1 MRFFLSLSPSSSPD
15 SSVSSDAYSTRM
27 VTDVCFST
35 EFCFDFVFCFEF
47 CCFTTKELGTVMGSL
62 GQNPTEAE
70 LQDMINEADADGND
84 TIDFPEF
91 LNLMWRIKKWEG
103 YSLHTYLNTDSKEE
117 LKEAFRVFDKDQ
129 NGFISAGE
137 LRHVMTNLGL
147 DALRIETKPNQPT
160 SFLFLLFLPSA
171 SLLLLLTAEVPF
183 GNETEDPSFG
193 NFFVGSQYLWST
205 VAFYERYSL
214 SRLSQSKPS
223 PLQVTAEVK
232 RTQGAASLDA
242 GGGSPRRRHHSS
254 PVMSPVTVFC
264 IFVTSL
270 FTSLFSF
277 FVVGAVDGLCGLVS
291 STTQKNTGGPVV
303 SSSEVHCGSSAHCIL
318 SRDGPFNWSVR
329 SEVCISGIKAPRRN
343 HPRPSSSTS
352 PPILLISASIN
363 DTTVSFP
370 CRPGGTV
377 TTTTLSAV
385 PHHTSGTIRSTYPE
399 HRLVRSGSFCISK
412 APPPLHAASDPFL
425 DAEEE
430 SKKVMEEEEEEEDD
444 TFEDAVCN
452 KTPAR
457 VNTPLSII
465 TEAFENLADL
475 LKPDITTEEDG
486 LSLDAFCNAC
496 THVSVL
502 FSCLGFAFKFAEME
516 YISKVNDLVEA
527 SKTLDTLQNILDL
540 DVEKDTVKTPGS
552 RSRNLRRVRLGLDL
566 IRAIFEKFLM
576 TDEYS
581 LKDAA
586 TTAYTEVC
594 APFHTWAVRTAV
606 YAGMYTLPT
615 RDQLL
620 IRLDETE
627 QSVEKNM
634 RRYMEASRPIIEYID
649 KLYIERNIK
658 LDW

>member
-1 MRFFLSLSPSSSPD
+1 MAKL
-15 SSVSSDAYSTRM
+15 Y
-27 VTDVCFST
+27 
-35 EFCFDFVFCFEF
+35 
-47 CCFTTKELGTVMGSL
+47 
-62 GQNPTEAE
+62 
-70 LQDMINEADADGND
+70 
-84 TIDFPEF
+84 
-91 LNLMWRIKKWEG
+91 KK
-103 YSLHTYLNTDSKEE
+103 
-117 LKEAFRVFDKDQ
+117 
-129 NGFISAGE
+129 
-137 LRHVMTNLGL
+137 
-147 DALRIETKPNQPT
+147 
-160 SFLFLLFLPSA
+160 
-171 SLLLLLTAEVPF
+171 
-183 GNETEDPSFG
+183 
-193 NFFVGSQYLWST
+193 
-205 VAFYERYSL
+205 
-214 SRLSQSKPS
+214 
-223 PLQVTAEVK
+223 
-232 RTQGAASLDA
+232 
-242 GGGSPRRRHHSS
+242 
-254 PVMSPVTVFC
+254 
-264 IFVTSL
+264 
-270 FTSLFSF
+270 
-277 FVVGAVDGLCGLVS
+277 
-291 STTQKNTGGPVV
+291 
-303 SSSEVHCGSSAHCIL
+303 
-318 SRDGPFNWSVR
+318 
-329 SEVCISGIKAPRRN
+329 
-343 HPRPSSSTS
+343 
-352 PPILLISASIN
+352 
-363 DTTVSFP
+363 
-370 CRPGGTV
+370 
-377 TTTTLSAV
+377 
-385 PHHTSGTIRSTYPE
+385 
-399 HRLVRSGSFCISK
+399 
-412 APPPLHAASDPFL
+412 
-425 DAEEE
+425 EEE

-475 LKPDITTEEDG
+475 LKPDIITEEDG

-586 TTAYTEVC
+586 TTACTEVC

-620 IRLDETE
+620 IRLDGTE

-634 RRYMEASRPIIEYID
+634 RRYMEASRPIVEYID